1 MKRVRR
7 SLAFILAFML
17 LVTGI
22 PGAGITVNAENE
34 GKETEITSYVAQ
46 DVDEESEEEEQ
57 EADESKTEKSE
68 AEESSSVEESEEST
82 STETTSEE
90 KTTVEET
97 TEEVSM
103 ETEPITSVKYE
114 VTVENS
120 DSTASFEWKAQAAS
134 WQEKAT
140 TVKLDGDGDYS
151 FELAFDYEEGLKNLG
166 YIMPISDSEMT
177 VTVNKIIVNGY
188 ELTYK
193 IAPVLQPGV
202 NNANGLANIWN
213 IDPEVTICGG
223 DNAYL
228 ALDKKDGAIQLY
240 AEQEEESEEES
251 TEQVEA
257 QLLTSLTYHM
267 TVADSEDTESF
278 IWNVQAASW
287 NAMNQTVTL
296 AGDGEYEV
304 SFQLDYEEGMKNLGY
319 IEPMDGSSMT
329 ATITKIVVNDTYELE
344 YETAPVLKAGENG
357 ANGLANIWNVE
368 PEVRICGNDD
378 AYFALDKKDG
388 AITFYTK
395 SEEEDTSKKEGTS
408 LDYVKAMGSGWN
420 LGNSF
425 DGVNEDL
432 EVEDTGELAWGNPTV
447 TRELLAAVKE
457 KGYDSIRIPFTIYR
471 RYSVNENAGENEY
484 KYIINEDWLARYKE
498 VVNWAVDEGFYVMI
512 NIHHDSWIWLKYW
525 DGDKASEEYR
535 MYTDFWKQLAEYM
548 ADLPEQ
554 VCFETINEPDFEEN
568 AQQKLDAI
576 NQAAYDIIRGTKGN
590 EERMIVIPS
599 VYTNYEKCVPLY
611 NFIKQLDDE
620 NVIAT
625 VHYYSEWV
633 YSANLGKTSFDEELW
648 QNNGESYTP
657 RDAADNLMNTLQKQ
671 FISNGIGV
679 IIGEYGLLGYDASE
693 GCLQTGEELKY
704 YEYMNELARQNNV
717 CLVFWDNGSGIN
729 RTNGSYT
736 WKKPTVG
743 EMLENSMTGRSS
755 YATGLD
761 TLYFKE
767 EIQEDV
773 EVALTLNG
781 NTFRGIQIP
790 VDFNGSV
797 VRRVTAYQASGKV
810 GPNSDWWNYLQYDG
824 SFGVDYEKETINL
837 LSAFFADASVKD
849 GLMKLKVEFY
859 DGQIAYIWLN
869 VDGNKV
875 TSNPDLEVKADAIDA
890 STTIC
895 LYAGETSIPS
905 QYLDMP
911 EGGSA
916 YGTWVDETANN
927 GMVTLEGWPCKMIFD
942 TKAHDDFVSGGI
954 VLYYMDV
961 EKYVDVTFGIK
972 DAPTVED
979 VEVKASA
986 SKKITVNNLAED
998 AEVSYKSSSTSIA
1011 TVSADG
1017 TVTGKKAGNA
1027 VITVTVE
1034 QYNRSDDFEVA
1045 VKVTGSSS
1053 TSQGQTSSS
1062 GGQSSDS
1069 QSQSSSSS
1077 TTVATTQETVKQ
1089 ETTAQEITEQQVPLA
1104 EQPVIEEQ
1112 AVAQQ
1117 PAVTEKSQTTRKAEI
1132 KKVET
1137 VEDET
1142 TVESEIETIAEDA
1155 SGFVIS
1161 EKEVQETVISTEN
1174 VEEKVATLEDEA
1186 TPLATE
1192 QLQEKSSPLPF
1203 IIAGIVVV
1211 IFVAGVAVI
1220 YFKKKENIVK

>member
-1 MKRVRR
+1 
-7 SLAFILAFML
+7 ML

-97 TEEVSM
+97 TEETTTEEETTEEVTTEEETTEEVTVEEETTEEVSM

-140 TVKLDGDGDYS
+140 TVKLDEDGDYS
-151 FELAFDYEEGLKNLG
+151 FELAFDYEEGLKNPG

-193 IAPVLQPGV
+193 TAPVLQPGV

-213 IDPEVTICGG
+213 IDPEVRICSS

-228 ALDKKDGAIQLY
+228 ALDKKDGAITFY
-240 AEQEEESEEES
+240 AKSEKEES
-251 TEQVEA
+251 
-257 QLLTSLTYHM
+257 
-267 TVADSEDTESF
+267 
-278 IWNVQAASW
+278 
-287 NAMNQTVTL
+287 
-296 AGDGEYEV
+296 
-304 SFQLDYEEGMKNLGY
+304 
-319 IEPMDGSSMT
+319 
-329 ATITKIVVNDTYELE
+329 
-344 YETAPVLKAGENG
+344 
-357 ANGLANIWNVE
+357 
-368 PEVRICGNDD
+368 
-378 AYFALDKKDG
+378 
-388 AITFYTK
+388 
-395 SEEEDTSKKEGTS
+395 SKKEGAS

-425 DGVNEDL
+425 DGFDADL
-432 EVEDTGELAWGNPTV
+432 EVEDSGELAWGNPTV
-447 TRELLAAVKE
+447 TRELITAVKE
-457 KGYDSIRIPFTIYR
+457 KGYDSIRIPFTVYR
-471 RYSVNENAGENEY
+471 RYTVNENAGENEY
-484 KYIINEDWLARYKE
+484 KYIINEEWLARYKE

-620 NVIAT
+620 NVIVT

-657 RDAADNLMNTLQKQ
+657 RDAADNLMSTLQKQ

-781 NTFRGIQIP
+781 NTFRGIQGLTQGIDYTYNSKDAVVTLKKEYINSMFAKKTGYGTFAELVMEFSSGANWHEYFVKYDTPVAGKAQGTKEGIQIP

-810 GPNSDWWNYLQYDG
+810 GPNSDWWDYLQYDG

-942 TKAHDDFVSGGI
+942 TKAYDDFVSGGI

-1104 EQPVIEEQ
+1104 EQPVIDEQ
-1112 AVAQQ
+1112 AVVEQ
-1117 PAVTEKSQTTRKAEI
+1117 PAATEKSQTTKKATTKKAEV
-1132 KKVET
+1132 VET
-1137 VEDET
+1137 EIEEAFVESITEDVTEETSEAVTSEEEVQEQET
-1142 TVESEIETIAEDA
+1142 TVS
-1155 SGFVIS
+1155 
-1161 EKEVQETVISTEN
+1161 
-1174 VEEKVATLEDEA
+1174 VEEEATTVEDEA
-1186 TPLATE
+1186 TPLAAE

-1220 YFKKKENIVK
+1220 YFKKKENMVE

>member
-1 MKRVRR
+1 MKRLGK
-7 SLAFILAFML
+7 SIALILAFVLM
-17 LVTGI
+17 VTGI
-22 PGAGITVNAENE
+22 SGTGFTVNAETE
-34 GKETEITSYVAQ
+34 WKEITSY
-46 DVDEESEEEEQ
+46 
-57 EADESKTEKSE
+57 E
-68 AEESSSVEESEEST
+68 AEELESEKASVVEEATKETVEESTLEHVETETEE
-82 STETTSEE
+82 TETTTEHAKIEE
-90 KTTVEET
+90 KTEVTTEYVETEEET
-97 TEEVSM
+97 EEKVQQEVVLMQEENM
-103 ETEPITSVKYE
+103 ETEAISTVKYE

-213 IDPEVTICGG
+213 IDPEVTICSG

-240 AEQEEESEEES
+240 AEQEEESEEEC

-278 IWNVQAASW
+278 AWNVQAASW

-296 AGDGEYEV
+296 DGDGEYEV
-304 SFQLDYEEGMKNLGY
+304 SFDLDYEEGMKNLGY

-657 RDAADNLMNTLQKQ
+657 RDAADNLMNTLKKQ
-671 FISNGIGV
+671 FIANGIGV

-767 EIQEDV
+767 EVQEDV
-773 EVALTLNG
+773 EIALTLNG
-781 NTFRGIQIP
+781 NTFRGIQGLTQGIDYIYNSKDAVVTLKKEYINSMFAKKTGYGTFAELVMEFSSGANWHEYFVKYDTPVAGKAQGTKEGIQIP
-790 VDFNGSV
+790 VDFNGSEPGCADYGALSSV
-797 VRRVTAYQASGKV
+797 CGAAFDAVLRR
-810 GPNSDWWNYLQYDG
+810 
-824 SFGVDYEKETINL
+824 
-837 LSAFFADASVKD
+837 
-849 GLMKLKVEFY
+849 
-859 DGQIAYIWLN
+859 
-869 VDGNKV
+869 
-875 TSNPDLEVKADAIDA
+875 
-890 STTIC
+890 
-895 LYAGETSIPS
+895 
-905 QYLDMP
+905 
-911 EGGSA
+911 
-916 YGTWVDETANN
+916 
-927 GMVTLEGWPCKMIFD
+927 
-942 TKAHDDFVSGGI
+942 H
-954 VLYYMDV
+954 
-961 EKYVDVTFGIK
+961 
-972 DAPTVED
+972 
-979 VEVKASA
+979 
-986 SKKITVNNLAED
+986 
-998 AEVSYKSSSTSIA
+998 
-1011 TVSADG
+1011 
-1017 TVTGKKAGNA
+1017 
-1027 VITVTVE
+1027 
-1034 QYNRSDDFEVA
+1034 
-1045 VKVTGSSS
+1045 
-1053 TSQGQTSSS
+1053 
-1062 GGQSSDS
+1062 
-1069 QSQSSSSS
+1069 
-1077 TTVATTQETVKQ
+1077 
-1089 ETTAQEITEQQVPLA
+1089 
-1104 EQPVIEEQ
+1104 
-1112 AVAQQ
+1112 
-1117 PAVTEKSQTTRKAEI
+1117 
-1132 KKVET
+1132 
-1137 VEDET
+1137 
-1142 TVESEIETIAEDA
+1142 
-1155 SGFVIS
+1155 
-1161 EKEVQETVISTEN
+1161 
-1174 VEEKVATLEDEA
+1174 
-1186 TPLATE
+1186 
-1192 QLQEKSSPLPF
+1192 
-1203 IIAGIVVV
+1203 
-1211 IFVAGVAVI
+1211 
-1220 YFKKKENIVK
+1220 

>member
-34 GKETEITSYVAQ
+34 GVETTEITSYVAQ
-46 DVDEESEEEEQ
+46 EVDEESEEEEQ
-57 EADESKTEKSE
+57 EAEESKTEKSE

-90 KTTVEET
+90 KTTVEETTEETTTEEETTEEVTTEEETTEEVTVEEET

-193 IAPVLQPGV
+193 TAPVLQPGV

-213 IDPEVTICGG
+213 IDPEVRICSS

-228 ALDKKDGAIQLY
+228 ALDQ
-240 AEQEEESEEES
+240 
-251 TEQVEA
+251 
-257 QLLTSLTYHM
+257 
-267 TVADSEDTESF
+267 
-278 IWNVQAASW
+278 
-287 NAMNQTVTL
+287 
-296 AGDGEYEV
+296 
-304 SFQLDYEEGMKNLGY
+304 
-319 IEPMDGSSMT
+319 
-329 ATITKIVVNDTYELE
+329 
-344 YETAPVLKAGENG
+344 
-357 ANGLANIWNVE
+357 
-368 PEVRICGNDD
+368 
-378 AYFALDKKDG
+378 KDG
-388 AITFYTK
+388 AITFYAK
-395 SEEEDTSKKEGTS
+395 SEKEESSKKEGAS

-425 DGVNEDL
+425 DGFDADL
-432 EVEDTGELAWGNPTV
+432 EVEDSGELAWGNPTV
-447 TRELLAAVKE
+447 TRELITAVKE
-457 KGYDSIRIPFTIYR
+457 KGYDSIRIPFTVYR
-471 RYSVNENAGENEY
+471 RYTVNENAGENEY
-484 KYIINEDWLARYKE
+484 KYIINEEWLARYKE

-554 VCFETINEPDFEEN
+554 VCFETINEPDFEDN

-657 RDAADNLMNTLQKQ
+657 RDAADNLMSTLQKQ

-781 NTFRGIQIP
+781 NTFRGIQGLTQGIDYTYNSKDAVVTLKKEYINSMFAKKTGYGTFAELVMEFSSGANWHEYFVKYDTPVAGKAQGTKDGIQIP
-790 VDFNGSV
+790 VEFNGSV

-837 LSAFFADASVKD
+837 LSVFFADASVKD

-895 LYAGETSIPS
+895 LYAGETAIPS

-911 EGGSA
+911 EGGSV
-916 YGTWVDETANN
+916 YGTWVDETVNN

-979 VEVKASA
+979 IEVKASA
-986 SKKITVNNLAED
+986 SKKITVNNLSED
-998 AEVSYKSSSTSIA
+998 AEVSYKSSNTSVA
-1011 TVSADG
+1011 TVSTDG
-1017 TVTGKKAGNA
+1017 TVTGKNAGNA
-1027 VITVTVE
+1027 VITVTVK

-1069 QSQSSSSS
+1069 QSQSNSQSQSSSSS

-1089 ETTAQEITEQQVPLA
+1089 ETTAQEITEQQVPFA
-1104 EQPVIEEQ
+1104 EQPVIDEQ
-1112 AVAQQ
+1112 AVVEQ
-1117 PAVTEKSQTTRKAEI
+1117 PAATEKSQTTKKATTKKAEV
-1132 KKVET
+1132 VET
-1137 VEDET
+1137 EIEEAFVESITEDVTEETSEAVTSEEEVQEQET
-1142 TVESEIETIAEDA
+1142 TVS
-1155 SGFVIS
+1155 
-1161 EKEVQETVISTEN
+1161 
-1174 VEEKVATLEDEA
+1174 VEEEATTVEDEA
-1186 TPLATE
+1186 TPLAAE

-1220 YFKKKENIVK
+1220 YFKKKENMVE

>member
-1 MKRVRR
+1 
-7 SLAFILAFML
+7 
-17 LVTGI
+17 
-22 PGAGITVNAENE
+22 
-34 GKETEITSYVAQ
+34 
-46 DVDEESEEEEQ
+46 
-57 EADESKTEKSE
+57 
-68 AEESSSVEESEEST
+68 
-82 STETTSEE
+82 
-90 KTTVEET
+90 
-97 TEEVSM
+97 
-103 ETEPITSVKYE
+103 
-114 VTVENS
+114 
-120 DSTASFEWKAQAAS
+120 
-134 WQEKAT
+134 
-140 TVKLDGDGDYS
+140 
-151 FELAFDYEEGLKNLG
+151 
-166 YIMPISDSEMT
+166 
-177 VTVNKIIVNGY
+177 
-188 ELTYK
+188 
-193 IAPVLQPGV
+193 
-202 NNANGLANIWN
+202 
-213 IDPEVTICGG
+213 
-223 DNAYL
+223 
-228 ALDKKDGAIQLY
+228 
-240 AEQEEESEEES
+240 
-251 TEQVEA
+251 
-257 QLLTSLTYHM
+257 
-267 TVADSEDTESF
+267 
-278 IWNVQAASW
+278 
-287 NAMNQTVTL
+287 
-296 AGDGEYEV
+296 
-304 SFQLDYEEGMKNLGY
+304 
-319 IEPMDGSSMT
+319 
-329 ATITKIVVNDTYELE
+329 
-344 YETAPVLKAGENG
+344 
-357 ANGLANIWNVE
+357 
-368 PEVRICGNDD
+368 
-378 AYFALDKKDG
+378 
-388 AITFYTK
+388 
-395 SEEEDTSKKEGTS
+395 
-408 LDYVKAMGSGWN
+408 MGSGWN

-425 DGVNEDL
+425 DGFDADL
-432 EVEDTGELAWGNPTV
+432 EVEDSGELAWGNPTV
-447 TRELLAAVKE
+447 TRELITAVKE
-457 KGYDSIRIPFTIYR
+457 KGYDSIRIPFTVYR
-471 RYSVNENAGENEY
+471 RYTVNENAGENEY
-484 KYIINEDWLARYKE
+484 KYIINEEWLARYKE

-620 NVIAT
+620 NVIVT

-657 RDAADNLMNTLQKQ
+657 RDAADNLMSTLQKQ

-767 EIQEDV
+767 EVKEDV
-773 EVALTLNG
+773 EIALTLNG

-810 GPNSDWWNYLQYDG
+810 GPNSDWWDYLQYDG

-1069 QSQSSSSS
+1069 QSQSNSQSQSSSSS

-1104 EQPVIEEQ
+1104 EQPVIDEQ
-1112 AVAQQ
+1112 AVVEQ
-1117 PAVTEKSQTTRKAEI
+1117 PAATEKSQTTKKATTKKAEV
-1132 KKVET
+1132 VET
-1137 VEDET
+1137 EIEEAFVESITEDVTEETSEAVTSEEEVQEQET
-1142 TVESEIETIAEDA
+1142 TVS
-1155 SGFVIS
+1155 
-1161 EKEVQETVISTEN
+1161 
-1174 VEEKVATLEDEA
+1174 VEEEATTVEDEA
-1186 TPLATE
+1186 TPLAAD

-1211 IFVAGVAVI
+1211 IFVAGVEKV
-1220 YFKKKENIVK
+1220 